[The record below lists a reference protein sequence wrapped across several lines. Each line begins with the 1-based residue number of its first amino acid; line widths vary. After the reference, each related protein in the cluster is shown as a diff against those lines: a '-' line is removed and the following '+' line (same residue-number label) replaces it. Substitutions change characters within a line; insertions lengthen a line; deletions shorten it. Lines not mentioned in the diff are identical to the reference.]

1 MVAFLSTRVVIVDMF
16 NFLFLPRPFLHCA
29 ASSSDIKITLAF
41 ILYGPHKTAS
51 GSVLVISIAIDASVL
66 QFLIS

>member
-29 ASSSDIKITLAF
+29 ASSSDITITLAF
-41 ILYGPHKTAS
+41 ILYKPAS
-51 GSVLVISIAIDASVL
+51 GSVLVVSIAIDASVL